1 MEGFKKGVEK
11 GIKQGIDMGLEKT
24 AINMIK
30 IGETDSKIIFYTGL
44 PAKHIKELCDRIRKE
59 NR

>member
-1 MEGFKKGVEK
+1 
-11 GIKQGIDMGLEKT
+11 MGLEKT